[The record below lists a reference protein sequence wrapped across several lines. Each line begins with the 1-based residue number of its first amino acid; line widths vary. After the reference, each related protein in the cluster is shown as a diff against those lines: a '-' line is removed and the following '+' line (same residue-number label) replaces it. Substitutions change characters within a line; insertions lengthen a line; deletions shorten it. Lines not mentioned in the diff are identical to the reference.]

1 MGKKKVIWAEAAVR
15 DLDKILIYYEE
26 RNGNAVFSKRLLH
39 EFKKLTKLI
48 QQNNFLERPVE
59 SKDASLRVF
68 VLGNY
73 LMFYE
78 IRKDIIEI
86 KLVWD
91 NRQNPAEIPDTKQ
104 R

>member
-1 MGKKKVIWAEAAVR
+1 MGKKKIIWAEVAVK
-15 DLDKILIYYEE
+15 DLDKILNFYEE
-26 RNGNAVFSKRLLH
+26 RNGNAVFSKRLLQ

-48 QQNNFLERPVE
+48 QQNNFLGRSVE
-59 SKDASLRVF
+59 TKDASLRVF

-78 IRKDIIEI
+78 IKKNIIEI

>member
-1 MGKKKVIWAEAAVR
+1 MGKKKVIWSQSASK
-15 DLDKILIYYEE
+15 DLDKFLDFYEE
-26 RNGNAVFSKRLLH
+26 RNGNAVFSKRLLQ
-39 EFKKLTKLI
+39 EFKKLARLV
-48 QQNNFLERPVE
+48 QQNNFMGRPVGT
-59 SKDASLRVF
+59 KDSMLRVF

-78 IRKDIIEI
+78 VKTEIIEI

-91 NRQNPAEIPDTKQ
+91 NRQNPSEIPDPKK